1 VNTGEADATPRGVD
15 GLRITGIAIAAV
27 VLTLF
32 FMVLGFPYDRL
43 AQRIAGQIER
53 QTGTRVALGPVSLGL
68 VHWAPGLEAE
78 SVRIVRPDGSRI
90 DLDHLGVRPAFS
102 LAWLRGTPA
111 WATDVES
118 AQGAASG
125 VLTLGDA
132 PGFDG
137 GLYDVDLEV
146 LPQEELGAPL
156 QVKGRAD
163 ADVDLVLGEE
173 GPTGSVVFEA
183 RDGILAHP
191 ELPLPMPFE
200 KIDGEIDLGGED
212 WARIRSFAFESPLAS
227 GRVRGTIGR
236 APRFALAPL
245 RLQVELT
252 VSGAVQGSLNAQG
265 VEIGKHGEIRADVTG
280 TPMRPVVR

>member
-137 GLYDVDLEV
+137 GLYDVDL
-146 LPQEELGAPL
+146 
-156 QVKGRAD
+156 
-163 ADVDLVLGEE
+163 VLGEE